1 MSLINRVSLFFLAAL
16 AVVLAGFSLTL
27 YLLAARYL
35 HAQAD
40 HRLESALQ
48 TLIAA
53 TEVHPNDVE
62 WEPTERRITMGDDPG
77 PEQLRWTVHDL
88 DGRLVDCSPNLERSK
103 HKTKSAARS
112 DWRVLTR
119 RIRAGNFVVEQL
131 GKRSRPRHGAILDEF
146 PDGQLPG
153 TIVLP
158 ADRKYSGAGLVL
170 TVAVPEGPIATTL
183 RQLAWAMVLLAL
195 VVWLAAA
202 LGGRWLCRRALAPIT
217 RMAASARSVRLAEQN
232 QPLDVAATR
241 DELEDLGHA
250 FNDLLADLRQSLE
263 RQRRFTGDAS
273 HQLRTPLTAMLASVE
288 VALRHERTPEEYQRV
303 LNVVR
308 RRGVQLRQII
318 ESLLFLARAESDA
331 VLPDAETLPL
341 AEWCRSWL
349 DGWSE
354 HPRAGDLLFQADA
367 ADATVRVNP
376 ALLGQVFDNLLDN
389 ACKYSE
395 PGRPIRVTV
404 ERENSDAVLTVADE
418 GCGIAADELSLV
430 WEPFFRSTQA
440 RWVGTPGAGL
450 GLTVAR
456 RLVALL
462 GGRLQVRSEPGHGS
476 RFRIVLPAAPAQA
489 GQIAEVSEGA
499 LGPGVGVR

>member
-1 MSLINRVSLFFLAAL
+1 MSLVNRVSLFFLAAL
-16 AVVLAGFSLTL
+16 AVVLAGFALTL

-62 WEPTERRITMGDDPG
+62 WEPTERRITMGDEPG
-77 PEQLRWTVHDL
+77 PEHLRWTVHDL
-88 DGRLVDCSPNLERSK
+88 DGRLVDCSPNLERPTRESE
-103 HKTKSAARS
+103 S

-119 RIRAGNFVVEQL
+119 RIRAGHFAAEQL
-131 GKRSRPRHGAILDEF
+131 GKRSRPRRGAMLEEF
-146 PDGQLPG
+146 PDGQRPG
-153 TIVLP
+153 TVALP
-158 ADRKYSGAGLVL
+158 ADRTRQSNGLVL
-170 TVAVPEGPIATTL
+170 TVAVPNGPIAATL
-183 RQLAWAMVLLAL
+183 RQLALAMTLLAV

-217 RMAASARSVRLAEQN
+217 RMAASARSVRFAEQN

-241 DELEDLGHA
+241 DELEDLGRA

-288 VALRHERTPEEYQRV
+288 VALRQERAPEEYQRV
-303 LNVVR
+303 LQVVR

-331 VLPDAETLPL
+331 SLPDAEAIPL

-354 HPRAGDLLFQADA
+354 HPRASDLVFQADA
-367 ADATVRVNP
+367 AEVAVRVNP

-404 ERENSDAVLTVADE
+404 ERENGDAVLTVADM
-418 GCGIAADELSLV
+418 GCGIAADELPLV
-430 WEPFFRSTQA
+430 WEPFFRSTEA
-440 RWVGTPGAGL
+440 RWRGTPGVGL

-456 RLVALL
+456 RLAALL
-462 GGRLQVRSEPGHGS
+462 GGRLEVRSEPGHGS
-476 RFRIVLPAAPAQA
+476 RFRIVLSAQA
-489 GQIAEVSEGA
+489 GQAAEASEGA
-499 LGPGVGVR
+499 IGHGVGAR

>member
-1 MSLINRVSLFFLAAL
+1 MSLVNRVSLFFLAAL
-16 AVVLAGFSLTL
+16 AVVLAGFALTL

-48 TLIAA
+48 TLVAA

-62 WEPTERRITMGDDPG
+62 WEPTERRITMGDEPG
-77 PEQLRWTVHDL
+77 PEHLRWTVHDL
-88 DGRLVDCSPNLERSK
+88 DGRLVDCSPNLERPR
-103 HKTKSAARS
+103 HKGKSPTSS

-119 RIRAGNFVVEQL
+119 RVRAGSFTAEQL
-131 GKRSRPRHGAILDEF
+131 GKRSRPHHGAMLEEF

-153 TIVLP
+153 TVALP
-158 ADRKYSGAGLVL
+158 ANRAYHGAGLVL
-170 TVAVPEGPIATTL
+170 TVAVPEGPIAATL
-183 RQLAWAMVLLAL
+183 RQLALAL
-195 VVWLAAA
+195 ILLSVATWLAAA

-241 DELEDLGHA
+241 DELEDLGRA

-263 RQRRFTGDAS
+263 RQCRFTGDAS
-273 HQLRTPLTAMLASVE
+273 HQLRTPLTALLASVE
-288 VALRHERTPEEYQRV
+288 VALRHERSPEEYQRV
-303 LNVVR
+303 LQVVR

-331 VLPDAETLPL
+331 SLPDAEAIPL

-349 DGWSE
+349 EGWSE
-354 HPRAGDLLFQADA
+354 HPRAADLVFHAEAGD
-367 ADATVRVNP
+367 VSVCVNP
-376 ALLGQVFDNLLDN
+376 ALLGQVIDNLLDN

-395 PGRPIRVTV
+395 PGQPVGV
-404 ERENSDAVLTVADE
+404 SVGAENGAAVLTVADA
-418 GCGIAADELSLV
+418 GCGIAADELPLV

-440 RWVGTPGAGL
+440 RWRGTPGVGL

-456 RLVALL
+456 RLAALL
-462 GGRLQVRSEPGHGS
+462 GGRLEVRSEPGHGS
-476 RFRIVLPAAPAQA
+476 RFRVVLPAQA
-489 GQIAEVSEGA
+489 GQAAEAGEGA
-499 LGPGVGVR
+499 VGPGVGAG